1 MYGKLLLNWERFA
14 QQVFIP
20 LSVKICYTLII
31 GYLSIV
37 FLGIPLDLTG
47 KAERGFWTLGSQES
61 LQESR
66 QYFCF
71 TETV

>member
-1 MYGKLLLNWERFA
+1 MYGKLLSYLESFA
-14 QQVFIP
+14 QEVSIP
-20 LSVKICYTLII
+20 LSVTICYTRII
-31 GYLSIV
+31 GYLLIV
-37 FLGIPLDLTG
+37 FLGIPLDHTG
-47 KAERGFWTLGSQES
+47 KAERGFWTLGRQES